1 MEYNQIRDAKIPDH
15 EKLPKTCI
23 FYKHYMQV
31 ECNTRI
37 ADAARTQIREDKE
50 LLDEELKEIHD
61 IKEVNDDE
69 FAVLEER
76 KKMSQRALDLIE
88 MKKRANEKARI
99 NNQNALD
106 LEAQNIR
113 Y

>member
-1 MEYNQIRDAKIPDH
+1 MATLRSQLMEYNQIRDAKIPDH

-50 LLDEELKEIHD
+50 LLAEIGNGLKPLEMSNEQEIGGKKLNPD
-61 IKEVNDDE
+61 LSIKLNWRVND
-69 FAVLEER
+69 
-76 KKMSQRALDLIE
+76 ALRCSLA
-88 MKKRANEKARI
+88 K
-99 NNQNALD
+99 
-106 LEAQNIR
+106 
-113 Y
+113 